1 MHLSIAMV
9 LPEIRALC
17 RQHGVKRLELFG
29 SAARGDFDPAR
40 SDVDLLLE
48 WDNGAAGSLPGR
60 WWALEEGL
68 RRLLGRKV
76 DLVTVGAIRNRR
88 LHDAIRRDARDLLE
102 VRPALPASDRGEDG
116 GRP

>member
-1 MHLSIAMV
+1 MHPSIATV
-9 LPEIRALC
+9 LPEIRTLC

-29 SAARGDFDPAR
+29 SAARNDFDPAR

-48 WDNGAAGSLPGR
+48 WDSGAAGSLPGR

-76 DLVTVGAIRNRR
+76 DLVTAGAIRNRR

-102 VRPALPASDRGEDG
+102 VLPASDRGEDG